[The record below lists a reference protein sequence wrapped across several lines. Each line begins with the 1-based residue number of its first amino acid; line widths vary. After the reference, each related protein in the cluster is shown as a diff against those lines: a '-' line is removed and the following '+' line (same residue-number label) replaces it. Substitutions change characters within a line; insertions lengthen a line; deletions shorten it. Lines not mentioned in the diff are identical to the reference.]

1 MIKDIVF
8 NFLDYI
14 EEKFHFVPKDL
25 QLIMCYETYL
35 EFYTEIGYDYP
46 IQLGY
51 DDSKNIETYYGMA
64 VKKDEEA
71 LPGLIY
77 IVKDKIVLGVFK
89 IM

>member
-14 EEKFHFVPKDL
+14 EEKFHFMSKDL
-25 QLIMCYETYL
+25 QLVMCYTTYL
-35 EFYTEIGYDYP
+35 DFYTEVGYDYP

-51 DDSKNIETYYGMA
+51 DDNKNIETYYGME
-64 VKKDEEA
+64 VKRDEEA

-77 IVKDKIVLGVFK
+77 IVKDKIVLVVFK
-89 IM
+89 IK

>member
-14 EEKFHFVPKDL
+14 EEKFHFVSKDL
-25 QLIMCYETYL
+25 QLVMCYETYL

-51 DDSKNIETYYGMA
+51 DDDKNIETYYGIA
-64 VKKDEEA
+64 VRKDEDA

>member
-14 EEKFHFVPKDL
+14 EEKFHFISKDL
-25 QLIMCYETYL
+25 QLVMCYTTYL
-35 EFYTEIGYDYP
+35 DFYTEVGYDYP

-51 DDSKNIETYYGMA
+51 DDNKNIETYYGME
-64 VKKDEEA
+64 VKRDEEA
-71 LPGLIY
+71 FPGLIY

-89 IM
+89 IK

>member
-14 EEKFHFVPKDL
+14 EEKFHFVSKDL
-25 QLIMCYETYL
+25 QLVMCYETYL

-51 DDSKNIETYYGMA
+51 DDNKNRLQSFAFDFYKRYAE
-64 VKKDEEA
+64 
-71 LPGLIY
+71 
-77 IVKDKIVLGVFK
+77 
-89 IM
+89 

>member
-14 EEKFHFVPKDL
+14 EEKFHFVSKDL
-25 QLIMCYETYL
+25 QLVMCYETYL

-51 DDSKNIETYYGMA
+51 DDDKNIETYYGMT
-64 VKKDEEA
+64 VRKDEDA

>member
-1 MIKDIVF
+1 M
-8 NFLDYI
+8 
-14 EEKFHFVPKDL
+14 
-25 QLIMCYETYL
+25 QLVICYETYL

-51 DDSKNIETYYGMA
+51 DDDKNIETYYGMA
-64 VKKDEEA
+64 VRKDEEA